1 MDLCDRES
9 WRTIRRRR
17 AAPDG
22 DRHQRRTQ
30 LAPPTDSARQGSLVG
45 ALHDHP
51 ELQDGSAWL
60 GNRYQNGASHARRRN
75 ALPPGRDLDVT
86 REWQRSPP
94 ASLARDIAA
103 VVALNLLVRSLP
115 EHGSKRRRVGHPRWR
130 QWARRPVTRPDAGLL
145 DALAC
150 KNPNDRVAHRQ
161 HPHGFTACPS

>member
-22 DRHQRRTQ
+22 NRHQRRTQ
-30 LAPPTDSARQGSLVG
+30 FAPPTDSARQGSLAG

-51 ELQDGSAWL
+51 EVQDGSAWL
-60 GNRYQNGASHARRRN
+60 GNRHRNGASHACRRN
-75 ALPPGRDLDVT
+75 ALPLGRDLDGT

-103 VVALNLLVRSLP
+103 FVVLNLLVRSLP
-115 EHGSKRRRVGHPRWR
+115 EHGSKRRRVGPPRLP
-130 QWARRPVTRPDAGLL
+130 QWAQKPLTPPTTTLL

-161 HPHGFTACPS
+161 HPHGF